1 MEIEDIRHGFHRA
14 KVVDNIDEKKVG
26 RVLVWIPDVM
36 SFIPDTS
43 GVWARPANNPI
54 GGRNE
59 EDGNSYIGTSYI
71 PRVGSWVWIFF
82 EAGNVNRPYYFA
94 ACDLENAKT
103 VSETQYGNEY
113 YHKYV
118 VFKSKDGRTIVIS
131 DDPDDARV
139 EITGKKRKLTTPPSG
154 DAASVYAIDDNQTTI
169 LLDERDG
176 EQKVLIRTYKG
187 DFFNINIEDQELHA
201 NFNGDIHINSNK
213 NIYIT
218 SNEDFNIKSKTGKI
232 NIQAAADDINIKSGG
247 DISESC
253 GKSHNTKAGKDVV
266 ESSSGKISSLAG
278 SEVSHDP
285 KVNDA
290 GGASGAA
297 SDAGS
302 ATEASPEGS
311 RDPS

>member
-1 MEIEDIRHGFHRA
+1 MEIEDVRHGFHRA

-36 SFIPDTS
+36 SFIPDTQ

-94 ACDLENAKT
+94 ACDLENAK
-103 VSETQYGNEY
+103 SLPETQLGTEY

-118 VFKSKDGRTIVIS
+118 IFKSKDGRTIVVS

-139 EITGKKRKLTTPPSG
+139 EITGKKRELQSPPSG
-154 DAASVYAIDDNQTTI
+154 NTASVYKIDDNQTTI
-169 LLDERDG
+169 LFDERDG
-176 EQKVLIRTYKG
+176 EQKILIRTYKG

-201 NFNGDIHINSNK
+201 QFEKDIHIKSNG

-232 NIQAAADDINIKSGG
+232 NIQASAEDINLKAGG
-247 DISESC
+247 EINEEA
-253 GKSHNTKAGKDVV
+253 GGSHNTKSGKDIV
-266 ESSSGKISSLAG
+266 ESSSGNISSLAG
-278 SEVSHDP
+278 SQVSHDP

-290 GGASGAA
+290 GGASGPA
-297 SDAGS
+297 SSSPDATD
-302 ATEASPEGS
+302 A
-311 RDPS
+311 DPQGGRNSE